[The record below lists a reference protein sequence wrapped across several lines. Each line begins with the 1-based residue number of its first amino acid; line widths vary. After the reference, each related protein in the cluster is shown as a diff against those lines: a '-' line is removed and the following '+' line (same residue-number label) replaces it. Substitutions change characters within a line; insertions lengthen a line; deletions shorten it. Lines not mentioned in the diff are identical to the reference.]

1 MNPTLVLLC
10 LLLTGAVV
18 FLWYRNEEVKKRASS
33 EVAAAQEASLE
44 AQRAFEAEREALRLR
59 GEQALADAESQ
70 LNARLSELQSQSES
84 FRQHYEAEARRA
96 EEAITIRLS
105 QALDELET
113 LRPFK
118 ELLHAEQEV
127 QQRASAAIEEA
138 DRLRQEAAALLDS
151 AKAQGL
157 QERTEARQRAKALQE
172 HAEAMLTEAT
182 RESRRITE
190 AAEQRAIE
198 IGGDAYRALREKEG
212 LDRAVAALRNTVEG
226 YGDRYIIPTRSLLDD
241 LAADF
246 GHTEAGAALRTAR
259 DRSRLMVEHGEAAT
273 CDYVD
278 PNRRA
283 TAIRFVI
290 DAFNGRV
297 DAILTRVKHDNFG
310 TLEQEIRD
318 AFSLVN
324 LNGDAFRNAQI
335 LPSYLDARL
344 AALKWAVVAQELKL
358 KEREEQR
365 RIQEQMREEERA
377 RREYEKALREAAR
390 DEENLRKAME
400 VARAEIEKSSAEDKA
415 KYEKQ
420 LTELA
425 ERLAEAE
432 ARNQRALSMAQQ
444 TKAGHVYIISN
455 HGSFGDNV
463 LKIGMTRR
471 LEPLERIYELG
482 DASVPFPFDV
492 HAMIFSE
499 DAPSLERM
507 LHKEFDDLRVNKVN
521 LRKEFFRL
529 TLERLRSFA
538 AEKGLAATF
547 TMAAE
552 AREYRE
558 SRALEKMSPE
568 ERHRYQSRWED
579 ENDPE

>member
-1 MNPTLVLLC
+1 MIPTLILLC
-10 LLLTGAVV
+10 ILLAAAVV
-18 FLWYRNEEVKKRASS
+18 FLWYRNEEVKKRAGR
-33 EVAAAQEASLE
+33 EVAAAQLALFKMQQTIEADMDVQRLSGEQALTEATRQFDERLNELKRHSESLRQHYEAEARRAEEAFTARLSQLLKELAAAQEAALE
-44 AQRAFEAEREALRLR
+44 AQRGFEVERGSLRLR
-59 GEQALADAESQ
+59 AEQALKDAARQ
-70 LNARLSELQSQSES
+70 LDEAFRELQNKSES
-84 FRQHYEAEARRA
+84 LRQHYEAEARRA
-96 EEAITIRLS
+96 EEAITARLS

-118 ELLHAEQEV
+118 DLLHAEQEV

-157 QERTEARQRAKALQE
+157 QERTEARQRAKELQE

-182 RESRRITE
+182 RESRRTTE

-212 LDRAVAALRNTVEG
+212 LDRAVAALRNTIEG

-246 GHTEAGAALRTAR
+246 GHTEAGVALRTAR
-259 DRSRLMVEHGEAAT
+259 ERSRLMVEHGEAAT

-344 AALKWAVVAQELKL
+344 AELKWAVVAQELKL

-400 VARAEIEKSSAEDKA
+400 LARAEIEKSSLEAGMNTQHRGLPDRLHVEPGQRRAKTLDARSDEQQIGTGGEDI
-415 KYEKQ
+415 
-420 LTELA
+420 
-425 ERLAEAE
+425 ERD
-432 ARNQRALSMAQQ
+432 Q
-444 TKAGHVYIISN
+444 
-455 HGSFGDNV
+455 
-463 LKIGMTRR
+463 
-471 LEPLERIYELG
+471 
-482 DASVPFPFDV
+482 
-492 HAMIFSE
+492 HA
-499 DAPSLERM
+499 
-507 LHKEFDDLRVNKVN
+507 
-521 LRKEFFRL
+521 
-529 TLERLRSFA
+529 
-538 AEKGLAATF
+538 
-547 TMAAE
+547 
-552 AREYRE
+552 
-558 SRALEKMSPE
+558 
-568 ERHRYQSRWED
+568 
-579 ENDPE
+579 